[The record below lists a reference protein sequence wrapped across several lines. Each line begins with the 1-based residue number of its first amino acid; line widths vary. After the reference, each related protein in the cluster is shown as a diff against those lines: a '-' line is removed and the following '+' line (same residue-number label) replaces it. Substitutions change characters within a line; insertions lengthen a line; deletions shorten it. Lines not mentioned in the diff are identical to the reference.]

1 MPARQHGPTFVTSE
15 KTFSLVAVL
24 LVSSALAAGCDQGRK
39 EWSADGPA
47 RFCVDQSGRR
57 VPDDQ
62 CGRSYAGGGNP
73 FLWYYLGSMVG
84 RRSYVPA
91 MGGYAAGGGYA
102 PVSGVRYAAPAFGA
116 RGFSGASG
124 VARGGFGGI
133 GVGMG
138 AGE

>member
-1 MPARQHGPTFVTSE
+1 MNAER
-15 KTFSLVAVL
+15 KISLVAVL
-24 LVSSALAAGCDQGRK
+24 LVSSALTAGCDRHNQ
-39 EWSADGPA
+39 EWSSGEPT
-47 RFCVDQSGRR
+47 RYCVDRQGRR

-62 CGRSYAGGGNP
+62 CGRTYAGGGASP
-73 FLWYYLGSMVG
+73 FLWYYLGSMAG

-102 PVSGVRYAAPAFGA
+102 PIAGVRYGAPASGA
-116 RGFSGASG
+116 RGFSGA

-133 GVGMG
+133 GAAMG